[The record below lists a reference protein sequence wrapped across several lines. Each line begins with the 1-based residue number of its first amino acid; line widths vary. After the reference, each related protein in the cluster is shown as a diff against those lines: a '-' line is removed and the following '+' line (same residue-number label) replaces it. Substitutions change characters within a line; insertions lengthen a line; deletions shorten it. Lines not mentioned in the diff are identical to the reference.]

1 MPTMAAVVQ
10 VRMEKDQKGI
20 KGCEMITLIYDLVIG
35 VDTNNYTVMLDK
47 HKCDKNGKPIYEKL
61 GYYGTL
67 AGAVDGARKYCIRK
81 QLGSE
86 IHTLTDAIVIM
97 KSITEEFS
105 ALLKVVKE

>member
-1 MPTMAAVVQ
+1 
-10 VRMEKDQKGI
+10 
-20 KGCEMITLIYDLVIG
+20 MITLIHDLVID
-35 VDTNNYTVMLDK
+35 VDTNNYTVMLNK

-67 AGAVDGARKYCIRK
+67 ESAVNGARKYCIRK

-86 IHTLTDAIVIM
+86 IHTLTDAIDIM

-105 ALLKVVKE
+105 TLLKVVRE